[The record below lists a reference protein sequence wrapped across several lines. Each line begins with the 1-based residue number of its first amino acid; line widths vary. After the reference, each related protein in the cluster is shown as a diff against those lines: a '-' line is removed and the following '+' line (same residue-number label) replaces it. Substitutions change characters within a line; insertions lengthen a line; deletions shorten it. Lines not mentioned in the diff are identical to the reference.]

1 MSGDLGSY
9 PQSMTGVLVGT
20 GIAVFAL
27 LVAAIAIRRAARQRR
42 ILGSVA
48 TAAGVESTDVELVKA
63 VRELSIR
70 STDSRL
76 AADAYLAA
84 IEGATTGIVM
94 LSSAGVV
101 AYANKAA
108 ERYIDDSGDWAILR
122 TRVASLAKQALAS
135 RQLELVE
142 VDMHDPARLVLLLT
156 AVPIPGGAEAEMAVT
171 VYVED
176 LSARR
181 RVDAMRSDFVTNASH
196 ELKTP
201 IGALSLL
208 AETLAFTDDPE
219 KRAILAEQLASEASR
234 MTKVVDDILTLART
248 ESMTTEYVPV
258 DVVAVLDEVA
268 SGLSSLA
275 SSQDISLVRGP
286 MVRATVNGDVV
297 ELSSAFRNLLL
308 NAITYT
314 NAKGG
319 WGGSVTY
326 RSSIVDDRVCIEVE
340 DTGVGFPARYER
352 RVFERFF
359 RVDHSR
365 GRQSGGTGLGLSIVK
380 NVAVAHGGTVMAK
393 SEVGVGSVFTIC
405 LPVMGSES

>member
-1 MSGDLGSY
+1 M
-9 PQSMTGVLVGT
+9 
-20 GIAVFAL
+20 
-27 LVAAIAIRRAARQRR
+27 VATIVAIVATRRAAHHRR
-42 ILGSVA
+42 TLTSVA
-48 TAAGVESTDVELVKA
+48 TAAGVSGTDVEVVKGVRDLSRRA
-63 VRELSIR
+63 VQ
-70 STDSRL
+70 SRL

-84 IEGATTGIVM
+84 IDGATTGIVM
-94 LSSAGVV
+94 LSSAGGV

-108 ERYIDDSGDWAILR
+108 ERYIDETGDWAILR
-122 TRVASLAKQALAS
+122 TRVSSLAKQALAS
-135 RQLELVE
+135 QQIELVE
-142 VDMHDPARLVLLLT
+142 VDMHDPTRLVLLLT
-156 AVPIPGGAEAEMAVT
+156 AVPIEGGDDAPMAVT

-208 AETLAFTDDPE
+208 AETLAFTDDPA
-219 KRAILAEQLASEASR
+219 KRAILAEQLANEATR
-234 MTKVVDDILTLART
+234 MTKVIDDILTLART

-258 DVVAVLDEVA
+258 DVAAMMDEVA
-268 SGLSSLA
+268 NGLRALA
-275 SSQDISLVRGP
+275 ASHDISLVRGEI
-286 MVRATVNGDVV
+286 VDATVNGDLV

-314 NAKGG
+314 SVKGD

-326 RSSIVDDRVCIEVE
+326 RSSIDGDRVCLEVK
-340 DTGVGFPARYER
+340 DTGIGFPARYER

-359 RVDHSR
+359 RVDQAR

-380 NVAVAHGGTVMAK
+380 NVAVAHGGVALAK
-393 SEVGVGSVFTIC
+393 SEVGVGSVFSVC
-405 LPVMGSES
+405 LPILEPQP

>member
-1 MSGDLGSY
+1 
-9 PQSMTGVLVGT
+9 
-20 GIAVFAL
+20 
-27 LVAAIAIRRAARQRR
+27 
-42 ILGSVA
+42 
-48 TAAGVESTDVELVKA
+48 
-63 VRELSIR
+63 
-70 STDSRL
+70 
-76 AADAYLAA
+76 
-84 IEGATTGIVM
+84 
-94 LSSAGVV
+94 
-101 AYANKAA
+101 
-108 ERYIDDSGDWAILR
+108 
-122 TRVASLAKQALAS
+122 
-135 RQLELVE
+135 
-142 VDMHDPARLVLLLT
+142 
-156 AVPIPGGAEAEMAVT
+156 
-171 VYVED
+171 
-176 LSARR
+176 
-181 RVDAMRSDFVTNASH
+181 
-196 ELKTP
+196 
-201 IGALSLL
+201 LL

-275 SSQDISLVRGP
+275 SGQDISLVRGP
-286 MVRATVNGDVV
+286 VASATVNGDVV